1 MILPVV
7 GTKETAVLAAYLS
20 RMSHPVL
27 IQPLHMFDLP
37 QTFQRFRPE
46 WTSLKLRSW
55 YRINWFWKA
64 QLWLWLQKSVSFA
77 LPICNWNHQLQISVR
92 TCDSTLPAPGTN
104 DDLDNLAIF
113 SCLCAPF
120 GDAFWYPQKVS
131 WKIILW
137 KLVIDPTIDH
147 LISDTFFFVQCAGY
161 EKRWDFPGHDWFSDG
176 SPLFSPCFLAETQM
190 AKLST
195 SHWSS
200 CIPSPFFK
208 CWIRYVSMS
217 WTRGKIQEHPSAS
230 GNGNDNLLA
239 KHVPSNHINS
249 SSWNLA

>member
-1 MILPVV
+1 MVAEISVFCLAYLQLKSPTSDFCSDMRFHTTCTRDQWWSWQFGNFLLPV
-7 GTKETAVLAAYLS
+7 
-20 RMSHPVL
+20 
-27 IQPLHMFDLP
+27 
-37 QTFQRFRPE
+37 
-46 WTSLKLRSW
+46 
-55 YRINWFWKA
+55 
-64 QLWLWLQKSVSFA
+64 
-77 LPICNWNHQLQISVR
+77 C
-92 TCDSTLPAPGTN
+92 
-104 DDLDNLAIF
+104 
-113 SCLCAPF
+113 
-120 GDAFWYPQKVS
+120 AFWGRF
-131 WKIILW
+131 
-137 KLVIDPTIDH
+137 LVPPKGIMKNNPLETGDRPDH
-147 LISDTFFFVQCAGY
+147 RSSDLRYVFFFVQCAGY
-161 EKRWDFPGHDWFSDG
+161 EKRWDFPGHDWFPDG